1 MNQLAS
7 LFTTVNS
14 PILLINKN
22 KNAIFFVRILPK
34 TEDKLSIEKEEKSR
48 DKTDIFIS
56 RTKMEN
62 VLYFMVSYSQLLPG

>member
-22 KNAIFFVRILPK
+22 KKAIFFVRILPK
-34 TEDKLSIEKEEKSR
+34 TEHKLSIEKEEKSR